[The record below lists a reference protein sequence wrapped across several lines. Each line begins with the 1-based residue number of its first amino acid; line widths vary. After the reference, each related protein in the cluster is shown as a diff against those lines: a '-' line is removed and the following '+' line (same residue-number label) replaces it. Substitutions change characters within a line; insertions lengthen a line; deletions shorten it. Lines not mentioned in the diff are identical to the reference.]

1 MGETSAAGRLRPD
14 EAPRQG
20 IGSFF
25 RNIVDFI
32 YEHGRKDE
40 VLARVSPGT
49 RAVCEKPPGWLSWVP
64 SIHIDELETAFL
76 EVAGKDETVE
86 LGRVCSR
93 NLGTTLVQPVVRMAF
108 LLLGQTPAVL
118 FENLDRFFSLVTRGI
133 TFSYTAE
140 GPRSG
145 TVMAHFDG
153 PDTPVAAYHV
163 LQGSLQ
169 FIFELCGAPGTA
181 ESAEVVESTDASAT
195 VRYRVRW

>member
-1 MGETSAAGRLRPD
+1 VGTSAESRRE

-25 RNIVDFI
+25 RNIIDYI

-40 VLARVSPGT
+40 VLARVSPAT

-93 NLGTTLVQPVVRMAF
+93 NLGTTLVKPVVRMAF
-108 LLLGQTPAVL
+108 LLLGQTPAVM

-133 TFSYTAE
+133 TFSYTA
-140 GPRSG
+140 GSPRSG
-145 TVMAHFDG
+145 AVLTHFDG

-169 FIFELCGAPGTA
+169 FIFELCGVGGTVG
-181 ESAEVVESTDASAT
+181 SAEVVESTDAGAT
-195 VRYRVRW
+195 VRYVVQW